1 MRVGTKL
8 ASATLGAALVA
19 SVGACGATSAD
30 GASGADGVSG
40 ADATPADAVPHV
52 EPDPQAVELL
62 PAELQQ
68 GGTITMAADLH
79 YPPTSFLAEDNK
91 TRAAELLAIWRPRLL
106 RRMEQFG
113 LTAGNNDT

>member
-19 SVGACGATSAD
+19 SVSACGATSANE
-30 GASGADGVSG
+30 ASG

-79 YPPTSFLAEDNK
+79 YPPTSFLADDNK
-91 TRAAELLAIWRPRLL
+91 TPVGYNVDIARLL
-106 RRMEQFG
+106 GEALG
-113 LTAGNNDT
+113 LEVEVKNV